1 MRVLLIDADSANGFP
16 NLALMKLSA
25 WRKAKG
31 DSIDL
36 IRGIPESLPLLEYGL
51 GYASCV
57 FFQNR
62 DRLLKY
68 ISQLP
73 FHLLLGGSGYNMSVK
88 LASEIEHMRPD
99 YELYPTP
106 FSLGFTSR
114 GCIRHC
120 SFCIVPDKE
129 GIINDSAPISE
140 FHDPKHDKVILLDN
154 NFGASPR
161 WRENVGYLQEHGL
174 KVNFNQGLDIR
185 LMTEEFARALADLKY
200 YNWTFK
206 TRGLHFAFDSMGVEN
221 AIIKGIE
228 ILDSVGIPRKRL
240 MFYILTGYDTTPE
253 EDLYRVKKVAELGAV
268 PYVMCY
274 NRTKGKHDLARWA
287 NRRYYQFIPYENY
300 VKVAEK

>member
-1 MRVLLIDADSANGFP
+1 MRILLIDADSANGFP

-31 DSIDL
+31 DAVDL
-36 IRGIPESLPLLEYGL
+36 ICGIPESPPLLDYDL

-62 DRLLKY
+62 DRLLNY
-68 ISQLP
+68 VSQLS
-73 FHLLLGGSGYNMSVK
+73 FRVLMGGSGYSMTTR
-88 LASEIEHMRPD
+88 LIEEIEHLKPD
-99 YELYPTP
+99 YELYPID

-120 SFCIVPDKE
+120 GFCIVPKKE
-129 GIINDSAPISE
+129 GMIADHAPLSE
-140 FHDPKHDKVILLDN
+140 FHDLKHDKVILLDN

-161 WRENVGYLQEHGL
+161 WRENVAYLKEHGL

-206 TRGLHFAFDSMGVEN
+206 ARGLHFAFDSMGVEN
-221 AIIKGIE
+221 AVVKGIE
-228 ILDSVGIPRKRL
+228 VLDSAGIPRKHV

-253 EDLYRVKKVAELGAV
+253 EDLYRAQKVAELGAV

-274 NRTKGKHDLARWA
+274 NRTPGKHNLARWA
-287 NRRYYQFIPYENY
+287 NRRYYQFMSFAEYE
-300 VKVAEK
+300 EGG